1 LDFTAI
7 GGERQGREVPQSLR
21 VKPGAKDPVWK
32 TQLRYLKTIQR
43 SQSREKEI
51 LLKKA
56 SEATLPEK
64 PRLLKQLKKGK
75 FSIPDFIYVSASD
88 FKNEE
93 FDDLKT
99 FLDRHRE
106 SFKVITRSAH
116 PQEEFFKGGTFDS
129 LETYAD
135 LGGIQY
141 ARTKIINLAK
151 TAKQLTIKRQQKFNT
166 SPDIDPKDMGV
177 IVMPFIG
184 GTSVM
189 AKMIGNHWE
198 FGYCRNRNHKV
209 QREPYITKTPH
220 DIRLLQLSKDI
231 QNHLGHRCEIEYVVS
246 GEGEIYVVQAK
257 DISHIETLEQQQSAR
272 SIKLDGVRRIRRNH
286 NYRERPVYLMDNKA
300 FYLRIIG
307 MCENIVLGTEGPKP
321 TIEDVLDIIRVYQS
335 ELEEF
340 AMRNQRFAVLG
351 LSIQEPE
358 ELYQIANHYLDDF
371 PDLQSELSKALHDNL
386 YKIDYF
392 LSEADTLFAKD
403 KFRVNLCGH
412 DAYGIDTVRNP
423 MWSVYWHMDKHD
435 EIVKEFNRLGFKTG
449 DTVGIE
455 IDSDEKPVVYRL

>member
-1 LDFTAI
+1 M
-7 GGERQGREVPQSLR
+7 
-21 VKPGAKDPVWK
+21 
-32 TQLRYLKTIQR
+32 
-43 SQSREKEI
+43 
-51 LLKKA
+51 LKKA
-56 SEATLPEK
+56 NKITLPEK
-64 PRLLKQLKKGK
+64 ARLLEQLKEGK
-75 FSIPDFIYVSASD
+75 FHIPDFIYVSASD
-88 FKNEE
+88 FKNEA
-93 FDDLKT
+93 FDDLKA

-141 ARTKIINLAK
+141 ARAKIINLAK
-151 TAKQLTIKRQQKFNT
+151 TAKQLTIKRQQKFNNC
-166 SPDIDPKDMGV
+166 PDTDLEDMGV
-177 IVMPFIG
+177 IVMPFIN

-198 FGYCRNRNHKV
+198 FGYCRDRNHKV
-209 QREPYITKTPH
+209 QREPFITRTPH
-220 DIRLLQLSKDI
+220 DIRLLQLSEDI

-246 GEGEIYVVQAK
+246 GEGQIYVVQAK
-257 DISHIETLEQQQSAR
+257 DISHIETLEQQQSER

-286 NYRERPVYLMDNKA
+286 NYRERPVYVMNNKE
-300 FYLRIIG
+300 FYLEIIG
-307 MCENIVLGTEGPKP
+307 KCEDVVLGDKEIRPI
-321 TIEDVLDIIRVYQS
+321 IEDVLEIVAKYQMA
-335 ELEEF
+335 LEDF
-340 AMRNQRFAVLG
+340 ALRHQRFGVLG

-371 PDLQSELSKALHDNL
+371 PELQSQLSKALHDNL
-386 YKIDYF
+386 YEIDYF
-392 LSEADTLFAKD
+392 LSEADTLLAKD

-435 EIVKEFNRLGFKTG
+435 KMVKEFKRLGFKTG

-455 IDSDEKPVVYRL
+455 IDSDEKPIVYRL